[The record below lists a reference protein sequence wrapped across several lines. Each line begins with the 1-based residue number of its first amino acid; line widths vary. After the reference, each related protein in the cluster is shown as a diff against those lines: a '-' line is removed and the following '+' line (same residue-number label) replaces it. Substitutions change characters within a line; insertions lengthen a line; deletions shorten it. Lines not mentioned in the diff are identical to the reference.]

1 MGTQDD
7 YYVCNL
13 GTCSRWNES
22 NPATEANL
30 EKILLAGLRGEGLAV
45 AMAFLLC

>member
-13 GTCSRWNES
+13 GTCSGWNVS
-22 NPATEANL
+22 SPATEANL
-30 EKILLAGLRGEGLAV
+30 EKILLAGICGEGLAA